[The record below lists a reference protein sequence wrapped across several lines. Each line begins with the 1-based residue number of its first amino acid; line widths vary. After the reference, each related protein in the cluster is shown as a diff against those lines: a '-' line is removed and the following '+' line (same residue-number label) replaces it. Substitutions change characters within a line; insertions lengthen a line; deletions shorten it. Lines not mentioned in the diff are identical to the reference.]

1 MHQAQSL
8 RNAFGGW
15 PPPGFDKLSVIE
27 STEFYK
33 SIKDKQ
39 GDDLQIVAK
48 EFLTRVHETGESWN
62 KSGTFQPLG
71 YYEKLGYDINNI
83 LELTQPCDKKVHQIL
98 GMTYRVNLDSTSTF
112 GRRSDLHG
120 ESHSGG
126 GTVAGTENVNRRRQ
140 KRMEMICD
148 GPGGAAGSTGGHELA
163 HGGAASAAASIGSDD
178 ESDDASPTDSSSSSS
193 DNKKNKKKDKK
204 NKKKAD
210 KKKKKKEDKKHS
222 KKDERAKQKA
232 ADKEKRDAEKAAER
246 EKKDIISKAR
256 TIQTKATPMS
266 LRLCDCIRNP
276 SFPHVPTIFAK
287 QITDAHTMFMTFIE
301 KATIV
306 MNSEGQVAAALPDVK
321 DARFLSTLECNAMW
335 ACISLSVTPIADGT
349 AFSVVLFQ
357 NLQCISGTA
366 AFSNLSWGMNTQV
379 HMYTLNAA
387 QPLP

>member
-15 PPPGFDKLSVIE
+15 PPPGFDKLSVSE

-39 GDDLQIVAK
+39 GDDLKIVAK

-62 KSGTFQPLG
+62 KGGTFQPLG
-71 YYEKLGYDINNI
+71 YYATLGYDVDKIV
-83 LELTQPCDKKVHQIL
+83 ELTHQCDKKVHQVL
-98 GMTYRVNLDSTSTF
+98 GMTYRVHLDSTSTF

-140 KRMEMICD
+140 KRMKMICD
-148 GPGGAAGSTGGHELA
+148 GPGGAAGSTGGHDLA
-163 HGGAASAAASIGSDD
+163 HVGGASAAASIGSDD

-193 DNKKNKKKDKK
+193 DNKKKKKKDKK

-210 KKKKKKEDKKHS
+210 KKKKKKDEKKHS

-232 ADKEKRDAEKAAER
+232 ADKEKRDAEKAAGK
-246 EKKDIISKAR
+246 EKKDILSKAR

-266 LRLCDCIRNP
+266 LRLCECIRNP
-276 SFPHVPTIFAK
+276 SFPHVPTIFSK

-306 MNSEGQVAAALPDVK
+306 INSEGQVAAALPDVK

-366 AFSNLSWGMNTQV
+366 AFRNLSWGLNTQV

>member
-15 PPPGFDKLSVIE
+15 PPPGFDKLTAIE

-39 GDDLQIVAK
+39 GDDLKIVAK

-62 KSGTFQPLG
+62 KGGTFQPLG
-71 YYEKLGYDINNI
+71 YYEKLGYNVNNI
-83 LELTQPCDKKVHQIL
+83 VELTLPCDKKVHPVL

-140 KRMEMICD
+140 KRMKMICD
-148 GPGGAAGSTGGHELA
+148 GPGGAAGSTGGHDLA
-163 HGGAASAAASIGSDD
+163 HVGVASAAASIGSDD
-178 ESDDASPTDSSSSSS
+178 ESDAASPTDSSSSSS
-193 DNKKNKKKDKK
+193 DNKKKKKKDKK
-204 NKKKAD
+204 NKKNAD
-210 KKKKKKEDKKHS
+210 KKKKQKKDKKHS
-222 KKDERAKQKA
+222 KKDDVAKQKA

-246 EKKDIISKAR
+246 EKKDILSKAR

-266 LRLCDCIRNP
+266 LRLCECIRNP
-276 SFPHVPTIFAK
+276 SFPHVPTIFSK

-306 MNSEGQVAAALPDVK
+306 INSEGQVAAALPDVK
-321 DARFLSTLECNAMW
+321 DARFLSTLEFNAMW
-335 ACISLSVTPIADGT
+335 ACMSLSVTPIADGT

-366 AFSNLSWGMNTQV
+366 AFRNLSWGLNTQV

>member
-15 PPPGFDKLSVIE
+15 PPPGIEKLSLAE

-39 GDDLQIVAK
+39 GDDLKIVAK

-71 YYEKLGYDINNI
+71 YYEKLGYDINKI

-140 KRMEMICD
+140 KRMKMICD
-148 GPGGAAGSTGGHELA
+148 GPGGAAESTGGHELD
-163 HGGAASAAASIGSDD
+163 HVGAASAAASIVSDD

-193 DNKKNKKKDKK
+193 DNKKKKKKDKK

-210 KKKKKKEDKKHS
+210 KKKKKKDDKKHS

-232 ADKEKRDAEKAAER
+232 ADKEKRDAEKAAWR
-246 EKKDIISKAR
+246 EKKDILSKAR

-266 LRLCDCIRNP
+266 LRLCECIRNP
-276 SFPHVPTIFAK
+276 SFPHVPTIFSK

-306 MNSEGQVAAALPDVK
+306 INSDGEVAPALPDVK
-321 DARFLSTLECNAMW
+321 DARFLSTLEFNAMW
-335 ACISLSVTPIADGT
+335 AFMSLSVTPIADGT

-366 AFSNLSWGMNTQV
+366 AFSNLSWGMNTQG

>member
-1 MHQAQSL
+1 VHQAQSL

-15 PPPGFDKLSVIE
+15 PPPGIAKLSLAE

-39 GDDLQIVAK
+39 GDDLKLVAK

-71 YYEKLGYDINNI
+71 YYEKLGYDINKI
-83 LELTQPCDKKVHQIL
+83 LELTQPDDKKVHQVL

-140 KRMEMICD
+140 KRMKMLCD
-148 GPGGAAGSTGGHELA
+148 APGGAAGSTGGHELD
-163 HGGAASAAASIGSDD
+163 HVGAAAAAASIVSDD

-193 DNKKNKKKDKK
+193 DNKKKKKKDKK

-210 KKKKKKEDKKHS
+210 KKKKKKDDKKHS
-222 KKDERAKQKA
+222 KKDEMAKQKA
-232 ADKEKRDAEKAAER
+232 ADKEKRDAEKAAWR

-266 LRLCDCIRNP
+266 LRLCECIRNP

-301 KATIV
+301 KATIAI
-306 MNSEGQVAAALPDVK
+306 NSEGEVAPALPDVK
-321 DARFLSTLECNAMW
+321 DARFLSTLEFNAMW
-335 ACISLSVTPIADGT
+335 AFMSLSFTPIADGT

-366 AFSNLSWGMNTQV
+366 AFRNLSWGMNTQG

>member
-15 PPPGFDKLSVIE
+15 PPPGFEKLSFAE

-39 GDDLQIVAK
+39 GDDLKIVAK

-71 YYEKLGYDINNI
+71 YYEKLGYDIKNI
-83 LELTQPCDKKVHQIL
+83 VELTQQCDKKVHQVL

-126 GTVAGTENVNRRRQ
+126 HTVAGIENVNRRRQ
-140 KRMEMICD
+140 KRMKMICD
-148 GPGGAAGSTGGHELA
+148 APGGSAGSTGGHELA
-163 HGGAASAAASIGSDD
+163 HVGAASAAPSIVSDD

-193 DNKKNKKKDKK
+193 DNKKKKKKDKK

-210 KKKKKKEDKKHS
+210 KKKKKKDDKKHS
-222 KKDERAKQKA
+222 KKDDRAKQKA
-232 ADKEKRDAEKAAER
+232 ADKEKRDAEKAAGR

-266 LRLCDCIRNP
+266 LRLCECIRNP
-276 SFPHVPTIFAK
+276 SFPHVPTIFSK

-306 MNSEGQVAAALPDVK
+306 INSDGEVVPALPDVK

-335 ACISLSVTPIADGT
+335 ACMSLSVTPIADGT

-366 AFSNLSWGMNTQV
+366 AFSNLSWGMHTQI

>member
-15 PPPGFDKLSVIE
+15 PPPGFEKLSLAE

-33 SIKDKQ
+33 SIKEKQ
-39 GDDLQIVAK
+39 DDDLKIVAK

-62 KSGTFQPLG
+62 KGGTFQPLG
-71 YYEKLGYDINNI
+71 YYATLGYDVDKIV
-83 LELTQPCDKKVHQIL
+83 ELTQQCDKKVHPIL

-112 GRRSDLHG
+112 GGRSDLHG

-140 KRMEMICD
+140 KRMKMICD
-148 GPGGAAGSTGGHELA
+148 GPGGAAGSTGGHDLA
-163 HGGAASAAASIGSDD
+163 HVGVASAAASIGSDD

-193 DNKKNKKKDKK
+193 DKKKKKKKAKK

-210 KKKKKKEDKKHS
+210 KKKKKEDKTHS
-222 KKDERAKQKA
+222 KKDDRAKQKA
-232 ADKEKRDAEKAAER
+232 ADKEKRDAEKTAVR

-266 LRLCDCIRNP
+266 LRLCECIRNP
-276 SFPHVPTIFAK
+276 SFPHVPTIFSK

-306 MNSEGQVAAALPDVK
+306 INSDGQVAAALPDVK

-335 ACISLSVTPIADGT
+335 ACMSLSVTPIADGT

-366 AFSNLSWGMNTQV
+366 AFRNLSWGLNTQV